1 MVSGFFTSPYDHA
14 RIISG
19 EASPILIESK
29 CSTGACCL
37 NSFSRSF
44 MSLILLQF
52 HVDAERADL
61 LHEDVEGLRHTR
73 IHLVIAVDDV
83 LVHLGATVHVIR
95 LDGQHLLQRVGRS
108 EEHTSELQSPMYL
121 VCRLLLEKK

>member
-19 EASPILIESK
+19 DASPILIESK

-44 MSLILLQF
+44 MS
-52 HVDAERADL
+52 
-61 LHEDVEGLRHTR
+61 
-73 IHLVIAVDDV
+73 
-83 LVHLGATVHVIR
+83 
-95 LDGQHLLQRVGRS
+95 
-108 EEHTSELQSPMYL
+108 
-121 VCRLLLEKK
+121 